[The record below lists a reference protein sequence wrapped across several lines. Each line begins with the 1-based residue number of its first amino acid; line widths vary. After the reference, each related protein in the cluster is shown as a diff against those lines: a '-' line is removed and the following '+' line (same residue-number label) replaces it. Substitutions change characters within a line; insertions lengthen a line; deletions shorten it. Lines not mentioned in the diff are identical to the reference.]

1 MYRVLLDKQDC
12 IQYNVSNTNKKANYI
27 KFK

>member
-1 MYRVLLDKQDC
+1 MHHISLDKQDC